1 MNKVREL
8 QRLFIGV
15 VRDERGLAIVM
26 VSLAMAVLLGM
37 TALVV
42 DVGAMTLH
50 KNRLANACD
59 AAAMA
64 GAWKL
69 PHEGQATAEAINFTG
84 KNGVSSPDVVQVK
97 ILNDGGK
104 IEMTASRVVDLTF
117 AKILGKETATVSAK
131 SSAVTGAV
139 TSVNHIAP
147 FCVSDELKFEY
158 GKFYNLKVEP
168 GSSLA
173 PGNFG
178 ALALGADD
186 DSQTDSGANAY
197 EDNIINGCDINVGI
211 GDTLTTKT
219 GVMAGKTKNGI
230 ETRIAGTP
238 AYTPNSE
245 VPMTSPRVMIIPVYD
260 HQTMDQGK
268 NEITI
273 VGFAAFVIEDYIQ
286 STKEVKG
293 WYLKDASPTGNV
305 TIDPNKDPNA
315 DGFGMRGVSLS
326 S

>member
-42 DVGAMTLH
+42 DVGAMTLQ

-69 PHEGQATAEAINFTG
+69 PHEGQAPAEAINFTG
-84 KNGVSSPDVVQVK
+84 KNGVSSPDVVKVK
-97 ILNDGGK
+97 ILND
-104 IEMTASRVVDLTF
+104 
-117 AKILGKETATVSAK
+117 
-131 SSAVTGAV
+131 
-139 TSVNHIAP
+139 
-147 FCVSDELKFEY
+147 
-158 GKFYNLKVEP
+158 
-168 GSSLA
+168 
-173 PGNFG
+173 
-178 ALALGADD
+178 
-186 DSQTDSGANAY
+186 
-197 EDNIINGCDINVGI
+197 
-211 GDTLTTKT
+211 
-219 GVMAGKTKNGI
+219 
-230 ETRIAGTP
+230 
-238 AYTPNSE
+238 
-245 VPMTSPRVMIIPVYD
+245 
-260 HQTMDQGK
+260 
-268 NEITI
+268 
-273 VGFAAFVIEDYIQ
+273 

-326 S
+326 N